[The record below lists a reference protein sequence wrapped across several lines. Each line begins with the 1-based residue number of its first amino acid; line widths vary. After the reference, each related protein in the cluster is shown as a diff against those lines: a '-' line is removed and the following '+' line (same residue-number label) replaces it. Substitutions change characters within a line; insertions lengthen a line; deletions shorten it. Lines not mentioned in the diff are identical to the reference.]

1 MKIELRIGVWVNNWG
16 MSVCVLTTAK
26 VNLEGI
32 IWGKDGEALE
42 EA

>member
-26 VNLEGI
+26 VNLEGT